1 MNINKIKKSLCLTL
15 GTMMIFSSTLTSHAA
30 TEVGPYPT
38 RRGVILVTPD
48 AYKNLIPT
56 GHAAIV
62 WSDTKVIE
70 SLSDGV
76 GIHKNNWKKTKKKI
90 YGVTVVSTNTGQDRS
105 AALWCKNQKGKAYN
119 WNYLDTKT
127 RKRFYCSHLIWA
139 AYKDKY
145 NIDLNTSLFG
155 KAVHPMELVNSS
167 KTVTLYTYTK

>member
-1 MNINKIKKSLCLTL
+1 MSMNKIKKSLCLCL
-15 GTMMIFSSTLTSHAA
+15 GAMILFSTTLTSQAA
-30 TEVGPYPT
+30 TETGPYPT

-62 WSDTKVIE
+62 WSKQYVVE
-70 SLSDGV
+70 SLSNGV
-76 GIHKNNWKKTKKKI
+76 GLHKNNWKVRKNRI
-90 YGVTVVSTNTGQDRS
+90 YGVTVSSTNTAQDAS
-105 AALWCKNQKGKAYN
+105 AALWCKKQRGKKYN
-119 WNYLDTKT
+119 LNYFDVKT
-127 RKRFYCSHLIWA
+127 RKKFYCSQLVWA

-167 KTVTLYTYTK
+167 KTITLYTYRK